1 MRKFKKGF
9 TLIEII
15 LTLMIISIFLV
26 LLIKINYS
34 FNELERKYI
43 DKYLIYTQF
52 HNVIQIIKSD
62 PDCYLHI
69 DDYYNMNGEK
79 VHNLVKVTEDKYNF
93 SIYFDEF
100 GNLTYQSNAFY
111 YIDVTLVLNDYTDY
125 YDYYYHVKLYKS
137 NVVTSTISG
146 PGVYLHYAKKK

>member
-34 FNELERKYI
+34 FNELETKYI

-69 DDYYNMNGEK
+69 DDYYNINGEK

-146 PGVYLHYAKKK
+146 PGVYLHYTKKK